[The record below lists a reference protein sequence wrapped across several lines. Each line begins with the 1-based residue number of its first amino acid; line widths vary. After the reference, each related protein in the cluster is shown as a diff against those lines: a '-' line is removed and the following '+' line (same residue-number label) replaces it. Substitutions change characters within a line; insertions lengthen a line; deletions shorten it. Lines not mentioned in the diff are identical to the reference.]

1 MSKYKKRYAVVDN
14 YHEGTFPVIAVCKTY
29 EAAEEYI
36 AGKIKH
42 DRAVGNCYD
51 YDIAGFEIEDKAAE
65 GDPA

>member
-29 EAAEEYI
+29 EAAEKYI
-36 AGKIKH
+36 AEKIKH
-42 DRAVGNCYD
+42 DRAVCNCYD
-51 YDIAGFEIEDKAAE
+51 YDIAEFEIEDKAAE